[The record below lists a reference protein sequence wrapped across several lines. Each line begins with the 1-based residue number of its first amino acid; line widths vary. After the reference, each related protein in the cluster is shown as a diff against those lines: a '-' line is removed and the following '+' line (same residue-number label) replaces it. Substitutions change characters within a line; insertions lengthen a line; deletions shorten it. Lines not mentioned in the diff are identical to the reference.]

1 MNCPNCGS
9 VNDDNAIFC
18 FSCGTKFEASQ
29 PAAAEQ
35 PVPATPQ
42 AQPLN
47 PQMMQSQQQVA
58 QTTSQQPAYVPV
70 NYQIPTKDN
79 GLRAI
84 AFFTMLCS
92 CIGVGWTLL
101 PLA

>member
-1 MNCPNCGS
+1 MNCPNCGAT
-9 VNDDNAIFC
+9 NDDNAMFC
-18 FSCGTKFEASQ
+18 FSCGAKFEPGQA
-29 PAAAEQ
+29 
-35 PVPATPQ
+35 VPASSPAQAAPQ

-47 PQMMQSQQQVA
+47 PEKAPTQAAPVQA
-58 QTTSQQPAYVPV
+58 TTQAYVPV

>member
-1 MNCPNCGS
+1 MNCPNCGN
-9 VNDDNAIFC
+9 VNDDNAMFC
-18 FSCGTKFEASQ
+18 FSCGTKFDAAQ
-29 PAAAEQ
+29 PAPAEQ
-35 PVPATPQ
+35 PAPAAPQ

-47 PQMMQSQQQVA
+47 PQMMQNQQQA
-58 QTTSQQPAYVPV
+58 AYVPV

-92 CIGVGWTLL
+92 CIGIGWTLL